1 MTIKDFARLVTGSP
15 ERRRA
20 RSDAAVLGALLLGDI
35 YVYDIWRRV
44 GGSSGGIYLSLA
56 RLEKAG
62 DVWSAWVDQPDAG
75 SRRRRYGVTRVAI
88 DRISWEC
95 R

>member
-1 MTIKDFARLVTGSP
+1 MSLITGWAG
-15 ERRRA
+15 RRRA

-35 YVYDIWRRV
+35 YAYDIWHRI
-44 GGSSGGIYLSLA
+44 GGSSGAIYRSLW
-56 RLEKAG
+56 RLEEAG
-62 DVWSAWVDQPDAG
+62 DVWSARVDQPGAG
-75 SRRRRYGVTRVAI
+75 SRKRYGVTRAAM